1 MAVSQQRFEEAVR
14 YLREGLA
21 HWSNANAPLD
31 GAHARLRLT
40 EILAQVGDQ
49 EGAKLELA
57 AARAILQRLGV
68 RTSLSRWVD
77 LERKLG

>member
-1 MAVSQQRFEEAVR
+1 MRRGRPVPA
-14 YLREGLA
+14 EGIGA
-21 HWSNANAPLD
+21 LD

-40 EILAQVGDQ
+40 ELLIQLGDLD
-49 EGAKLELA
+49 GAKLELA

-68 RTSLSRWVD
+68 RTSLSRWVE